1 MPNKKYL
8 AGRRFEYKVKQDLE
22 KYNWIVLR
30 SSGSKGPFD
39 LVALNTHLMSLNKS
53 GVKYAIEVGFWQL
66 KKNISKRQALKT
78 MRNIQLKTL
87 GMVLPMEIKENSNG
101 NYKQLFSEFPSGIV
115 NIKFG
120 VIYTLPKKKKK

>member
-1 MPNKKYL
+1 MPNKRYL
-8 AGRRFEYKVKQDLE
+8 AGRRFEWKIKKDLE

-30 SSGSKGPFD
+30 SSGSKGLFD
-39 LVALNTHLMSLNKS
+39 LIALNTHLMSLNKS
-53 GVKYAIEVGFWQL
+53 GAKYAIEVDFWQL
-66 KKNISKRQALKT
+66 KKNITEGQALKI

-87 GMVLPMEIKENSNG
+87 GLILPTEIKQNSAG

-120 VIYTLPKKKKK
+120 VIYTLPKKKKT